1 MVVTR
6 FAPSPTGYLHLGNA
20 RTAIFS
26 YLFARHHGGK
36 FILRIEDTDR
46 ERSRKEYEEALVED
60 LRWLG
65 LEWDE
70 FYRQSERFDIYR
82 KYVEQLLESGHAYP
96 CFCTEEELER
106 ERREAE
112 LRRVPYRY
120 SGRCRNLSPKEVERL
135 KAQGKPYAV
144 RFRVPEGRSVV
155 FDDLL
160 KGRIAINADD
170 FGDFI
175 IVRSDGTPTYNL
187 VVVIDDA
194 LMGVTHV
201 LRGEDHISNTPKQI
215 LLYEALGLEP
225 PKFAHLPVILGPDR
239 SKLSKRHGSVSVSA
253 YREEG
258 FLPEALFNYLC
269 LLGWSPPQGDREIFS
284 KEDLINVFDLKDVN
298 RSPAVFNPE
307 KLRWMNGVYIREVV
321 SLDRLYEVAL
331 PFLREAGYPVE
342 DENYV
347 RKVLQLTRDAYET
360 LKEMVPRLRPFF
372 VEEIDVPKELMDRLS
387 QMQASAVLEEVLG
400 RLGDADLSSPEKVRE
415 FIKGILKDL
424 GLKPRQVWHSLRI
437 ALTGEEEGI
446 GVDILMSVLP
456 EETIRKRIE
465 RVLACLR

>member
-46 ERSRKEYEEALVED
+46 ERSRKEFEESILED
-60 LRWLG
+60 LGWLG
-65 LEWDE
+65 IDWDE
-70 FYRQSERFDIYR
+70 FYRQSERFELYK
-82 KYVEQLLESGHAYP
+82 KYVDKLLETGHAYL

-120 SGRCRNLSPKEVERL
+120 SGRCRNLTEEEVKKLKEEGR
-135 KAQGKPYAV
+135 PYTV
-144 RFRVPEGRSVV
+144 RFRVPDGRTVV
-155 FDDLL
+155 FEDLV
-160 KGRIAINADD
+160 KGKIAINVDD
-170 FGDFI
+170 FGDFV

-201 LRGEDHISNTPKQI
+201 IRGEDHISNTPKQ
-215 LLYEALGLEP
+215 LLIYEALGFDP

-239 SKLSKRHGSVSVSA
+239 SKLSKRHGAVSVRN

-269 LLGWSPPQGDREIFS
+269 LLGWTPPSGEEILT
-284 KEDLINVFDLKDVN
+284 KEEIVKLFDLKDVN
-298 RSPAVFNPE
+298 RSPAVFNVE

-321 SLDRLYEVAL
+321 STERLYETAL
-331 PFLREAGYPVE
+331 PFLKSAGYPVE
-342 DENYV
+342 DRDYV
-347 RKVLQLTRDAYET
+347 IKVLERTKDAYET
-360 LKEMVPRLRPFF
+360 FKEMVERLRPFF
-372 VEEIDVPKELMDRLS
+372 VDVEVQKEKLSLLKELGAEEIF
-387 QMQASAVLEEVLG
+387 EEVLK
-400 RLGDADLSSPEKVRE
+400 RLDEFELSTPEDVKSFVKE
-415 FIKGILKDL
+415 IQKAL
-424 GLKPRQVWHSLRI
+424 GVKPRSVWHSLRI

-446 GVDILMSVLP
+446 GIDVLMSVLP
-456 EETIRKRIE
+456 KEKIKGRLE